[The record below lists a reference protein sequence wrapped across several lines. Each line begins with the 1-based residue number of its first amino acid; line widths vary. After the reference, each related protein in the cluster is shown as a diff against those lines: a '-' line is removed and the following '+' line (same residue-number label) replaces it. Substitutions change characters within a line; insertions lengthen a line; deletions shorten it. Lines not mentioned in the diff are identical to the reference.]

1 MVTDADVA
9 TIWHG
14 KPNLTKW
21 RLILTSRDST
31 RLVDLFFF
39 PDLMFFKNE
48 REISARSWINLI
60 NGKHFIFRDAMA
72 MSKIRYGVWGLRGN
86 YHRLP
91 DGPDGAYGQAWRCL
105 KIEGPRPLYHF
116 WAFYNLWGKPAT
128 LDPDII
134 VQHKALHTPPYRK
147 TTNQHK
153 HKCS

>member
-1 MVTDADVA
+1 
-9 TIWHG
+9 
-14 KPNLTKW
+14 
-21 RLILTSRDST
+21 
-31 RLVDLFFF
+31 
-39 PDLMFFKNE
+39 
-48 REISARSWINLI
+48 
-60 NGKHFIFRDAMA
+60 MA
-72 MSKIRYGVWGLRGN
+72 MSKIGYGGWGLRGN

-134 VQHKALHTPPYRK
+134 VQHKELHTPPYRK